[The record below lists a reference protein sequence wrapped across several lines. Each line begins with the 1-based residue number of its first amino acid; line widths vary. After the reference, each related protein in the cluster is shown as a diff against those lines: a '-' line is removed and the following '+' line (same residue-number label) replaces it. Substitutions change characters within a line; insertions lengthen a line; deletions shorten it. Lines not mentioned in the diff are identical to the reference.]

1 MKIAVVGAG
10 PAGCAA
16 TYTLRKNGH
25 EVHLFE
31 AQNQVG
37 GRTSQIQREGF
48 NLGTGALFLMGGIY
62 PRTNAILKELGKYK
76 ELVPWDAKAHIIDRD
91 QQRYTVEFDQVMS
104 FLKLPIF
111 SFGEKLS
118 VAYGVLKQLFSPGP
132 KSCFDGA
139 ELAKHDNGESLQAW
153 SERVLGDKATRYITL
168 PYMGF
173 LYAVPLSS
181 LSTSL
186 FQAVVQQFYKLSLSV
201 PPKGMGQISDWLI
214 EGSQGVHLNLSS
226 RVESLC
232 RKGARYVVVSQGR
245 EVEVDAVVLA
255 SEPGVSADLL
265 QGLAPNSACE
275 SLRNCTYSEYA
286 HVQVCYKQNPWP
298 DFPVSLALP
307 GNQVRIWGACVL
319 QSRRHPGA
327 VPPGGEAVG
336 VYFYTPPL
344 KDMSEEDIKR
354 EALMAVTEVFGS
366 APEPSF
372 VEVFYY
378 KRGLS
383 IAVPGHYAKMDS
395 VHQEMPRGIY
405 LAGDYFA
412 HAGVEAAILSGELA
426 ANRLVRDLS

>member
-1 MKIAVVGAG
+1 MKVAVIGAG

-25 EVHLFE
+25 EVYLFE
-31 AQNQVG
+31 AQEHIG
-37 GRTSQIQREGF
+37 GRTSQIQRDGF

-91 QQRYTVEFDQVMS
+91 QQRYLVSFDQVMS
-104 FLKLPIF
+104 FLKLPVF
-111 SFGEKLS
+111 SLGEKIS
-118 VAYGVLKQLFSPGP
+118 IAYGVLKQLFSAGP

-139 ELAKHDNGESLQAW
+139 ELAKYDHGESLQGW
-153 SERVLGDKATRYITL
+153 SERVLGDKATQYITL

-173 LYAVPLSS
+173 LYAVPLSW

-201 PPKGMGQISDWLI
+201 PPKGMGQISEWMI
-214 EGSQGVHLNLSS
+214 EGAQGVHLNLSS
-226 RVESLC
+226 KVESLC
-232 RKGARYVVVSQGR
+232 HRGGKYVVASQDR
-245 EVEVDAVVLA
+245 ELEVDAVVLA
-255 SEPGVSADLL
+255 SEPGVSATLL
-265 QGLAPNSACE
+265 QGLVPDSVCE
-275 SLRNCTYSEYA
+275 ILRGCTYSEYA
-286 HVQVCYKQNPWP
+286 HVQVCYKKNPWP

-307 GNQVRIWGACVL
+307 GNQVRSWGACVL

-344 KDMSEEDIKR
+344 KSMSEEDIKR
-354 EALMAVTEVFGS
+354 EALLAVTEVFGS

-383 IAVPGHYAKMDS
+383 IAVPGHYAKMNS
-395 VHQEMPRGIY
+395 IHGEVPQGIY

-412 HAGVEAAILSGELA
+412 HAGVEAAIYSGELA
-426 ANRLVRDLS
+426 ANRLERDLV